1 MKKGDIVKGTITAI
15 KPYGA
20 FVKIDEET
28 LGMIHISEISHK
40 FVSDVEDYLNE
51 GETYDFKVLSFEDD
65 GKVNL
70 GMKKKKQRKKRLDIH
85 LKDGFKPLE
94 QSLDTWIETYEYTPF
109 EETKEK
115 KEE

>member
-1 MKKGDIVKGTITAI
+1 MQKGDIVKGTVTAI

-28 LGMIHISEISHK
+28 SGLIHISEISQK
-40 FVSDVEDYLNE
+40 FVKDVSDFLNE
-51 GETYDFKVLSFEDD
+51 NQTYEFRVLSLEDD

-70 GMKKKKQRKKRLDIH
+70 GMKKKKLRKKRLDIH
-85 LKDGFKPLE
+85 LKDGFEPLD
-94 QSLDTWIETYEYTPF
+94 QILDTWIDTYEYTPF
-109 EETKEK
+109 KKTNQK